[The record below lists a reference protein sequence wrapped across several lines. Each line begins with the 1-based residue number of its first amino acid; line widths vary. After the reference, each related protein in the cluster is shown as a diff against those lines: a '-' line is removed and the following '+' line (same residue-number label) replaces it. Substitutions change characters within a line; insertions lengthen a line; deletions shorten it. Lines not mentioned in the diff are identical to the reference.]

1 MILFQDAKKKK
12 KKKKKENM
20 QFMREN
26 MLHHC
31 SILQLHSCT

>member
-1 MILFQDAKKKK
+1 MIYFKTPKY
-12 KKKKKENM
+12 M

-26 MLHHC
+26 ILRHS